1 MRDVVG
7 SLRSWYDSGQPFA
20 LATVVTPNLD
30 ETQLLVGT
38 RDQRDAARALL
49 AIHDAQV
56 TGAWRRMKVCRNPE
70 CEVAFWD
77 SSRNTSGVWHDG
89 RTCGNVANLRES
101 RARRSATGR

>member
-1 MRDVVG
+1 
-7 SLRSWYDSGQPFA
+7 
-20 LATVVTPNLD
+20 
-30 ETQLLVGT
+30 
-38 RDQRDAARALL
+38 
-49 AIHDAQV
+49 
-56 TGAWRRMKVCRNPE
+56 MKVCRNPE